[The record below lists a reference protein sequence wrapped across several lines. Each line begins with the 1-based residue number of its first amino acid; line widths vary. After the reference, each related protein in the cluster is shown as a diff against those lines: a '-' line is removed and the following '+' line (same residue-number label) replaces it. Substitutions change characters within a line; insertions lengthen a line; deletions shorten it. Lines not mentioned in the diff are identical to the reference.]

1 MPIRGLTDRGLSFPE
16 IGRIRKGA
24 PRPAS
29 GDAPGADLT
38 YFRVVFDEQETEARA
53 AFERAYPAEPREL
66 NVLLPFGQIESVWD
80 AWVEAYVAG
89 GLVYRSD
96 LDKVVYWVDPGS
108 GERLVKNGV
117 ALRDINMLGAVA
129 KKGDPVACI
138 AAAGP
143 VGHYK
148 ARSGSTKELEA
159 TPIGRLRV
167 VIPEL
172 SRFAYLTFVT
182 TSQYDVGNL
191 SSQLAALDEIQRK
204 AGLGLPG
211 VPLILKRR
219 PAMVSVPFPDGRRVR
234 MEKWLV
240 SIEADPKWVEA
251 KTRSMLASA
260 MPLLI
265 EGKFHDEEAG
275 EAEGPGWLDDIERP
289 GTGWT
294 EGQVREEHA
303 EPEAEKP
310 PEEPRAEKPPE
321 EPKAKGKRRWPVAVL
336 DQVVKAGAAPDRDE
350 AKALLA
356 HSPWADPAVEI
367 KRGGGLV
374 PWAKAFRG
382 FVDSGDPEDL
392 AASKATAEWKS
403 LGGAALGGG

>member
-1 MPIRGLTDRGLSFPE
+1 MGIKGLTDRGLSFPE
-16 IGRIRKGA
+16 IGRIRKGG
-24 PRPAS
+24 PK
-29 GDAPGADLT
+29 GHDGPGPDLT
-38 YFRVVFDEQETEARA
+38 YFRVVFAEQEADARA
-53 AFERAYPAEPREL
+53 AFERAYPPEPREL
-66 NVLLPFGQIESVWD
+66 NVLLPFGSIESVWD

-96 LDKVVYWVDPGS
+96 LDKVVYWVDPGT
-108 GERLVKNGV
+108 GERLVKNGRAV
-117 ALRDINMLGAVA
+117 RDIDVLGAVA
-129 KKGDPVACI
+129 KKGDQVPCI

-143 VGHYK
+143 VGYYK
-148 ARSGSTKELEA
+148 GKNGTEKPLTAA
-159 TPIGRLRV
+159 PIGRLRV

-172 SRFAYLTFVT
+172 NRFAYLTFVT
-182 TSQYDVGNL
+182 TSQYDVGNI
-191 SSQLAALDEIQRK
+191 SSQLAALDEVQR
-204 AGLGLPG
+204 AARLGIPG

-251 KTRSMLASA
+251 KTRAMLASA

-265 EGKFHDEEAG
+265 EGKFHDEDTGEA
-275 EAEGPGWLDDIERP
+275 EAEGPGWLDEIERP

-303 EPEAEKP
+303 EPEPEKP
-310 PEEPRAEKPPE
+310 AT
-321 EPKAKGKRRWPVAVL
+321 EPKAQGKRRWPVAVL
-336 DQVVKAGAAPDRDE
+336 DQVVKAGAAPDRAE

-356 HSPWADPAVEI
+356 HSPWADPSVEI

-392 AASKATAEWKS
+392 AASKATAEWKA
-403 LGGAALGGG
+403 LGGTALGGG